1 MNNGQTPASDSYR
14 EYHIKELQDINY
26 AAVYLEVHLED
37 HEPLDIET
45 NLLKLALSN
54 VAEALAPEQLAT
66 HTETL
71 ETILQKQGAEA
82 IYGLADWLK
91 GLGLKL
97 TVTVDQETEIQD
109 FAPDDSK
116 IEAHEMIPVAA

>member
-1 MNNGQTPASDSYR
+1 MNNGQTPASDSYH

-54 VAEALAPEQLAT
+54 VAEALAPEQLAM

-71 ETILQKQGAEA
+71 ETILQKQGVEA

-97 TVTVDQETEIQD
+97 TVTSAKEAEIQEFGED
-109 FAPDDSK
+109 TSE
-116 IEAHEMIPVAA
+116 IEAHEALTIAA

>member
-1 MNNGQTPASDSYR
+1 MNNGQTPASDSYH

-37 HEPLDIET
+37 YEPLDIET

-54 VAEALAPEQLAT
+54 VAEALAPEQLAM

-71 ETILQKQGAEA
+71 ETILQKQGVEA

-97 TVTVDQETEIQD
+97 TVTSAKEAEIQEFGED
-109 FAPDDSK
+109 TSE
-116 IEAHEMIPVAA
+116 IEAHEALTIAA